1 MLLLPPHLSDF
12 LLKNPKALKIITK
25 MRSRKGT
32 PCKKVSNQSMSSM
45 PIAPPLIH
53 LILPQICGSGEKG
66 ANPKVTQTKA
76 MNPMF
81 LIKNLIRLFITL
93 NIFNN
98 YHLFSKKKRLESPL
112 KFLSFLASQSYTSI
126 FNFEK

>member
-1 MLLLPPHLSDF
+1 
-12 LLKNPKALKIITK
+12 
-25 MRSRKGT
+25 
-32 PCKKVSNQSMSSM
+32 
-45 PIAPPLIH
+45 
-53 LILPQICGSGEKG
+53 
-66 ANPKVTQTKA
+66 